1 MGLQVP
7 FAPYLLVFFFFVTVT
22 IYLERLKLI
31 KLIKQ
36 NKTQTLQWKHTKIA
50 VQMTLGPYWNTFRSA
65 LLTIAY
71 WLVVTSGLHCTFVY
85 CTYQKLCRICWKRKT
100 ICFCYCLRLT
110 EVCKRRLRINWTTM
124 SQVKLNTKGL
134 CAQETLLPQSNN
146 VLRQVE
152 FLIWSRISCLS

>member
-7 FAPYLLVFFFFVTVT
+7 FAPYLLVFFFFRYCN
-22 IYLERLKLI
+22 YLFGETQTNKVD
-31 KLIKQ
+31 KTKQ
-36 NKTQTLQWKHTKIA
+36 NSDTAMEAHENSSSDDT
-50 VQMTLGPYWNTFRSA
+50 GPYWNTFRSA

-134 CAQETLLPQSNN
+134 GAQETLLPQSNN